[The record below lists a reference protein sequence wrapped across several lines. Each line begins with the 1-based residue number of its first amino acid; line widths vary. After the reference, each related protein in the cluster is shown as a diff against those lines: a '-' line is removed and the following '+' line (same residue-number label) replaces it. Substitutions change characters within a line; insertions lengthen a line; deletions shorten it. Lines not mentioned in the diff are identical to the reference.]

1 MAMAVVTGE
10 TKIVEKMKEIAK
22 LKAKEE
28 KRILESEAV
37 SNMRMPSTS
46 FSLAAT
52 FKRNLIKP
60 KEPTESSNVGCVF
73 GTELVLQAAGH
84 FLSYVWSLSRESS
97 SLVHCLLLK

>member
-1 MAMAVVTGE
+1 
-10 TKIVEKMKEIAK
+10 MKEIAK

-60 KEPTESSNVGCVF
+60 KDPTESSNVGCVF

-84 FLSYVWSLSRESS
+84 FLSYVWS
-97 SLVHCLLLK
+97 